1 MVSYY
6 QYSFWAPLL
15 HKHMH
20 AYARAIFCNNH
31 GHLLSLLQKQTPI
44 SLPSSSS
51 SSMVA
56 PSLAAL
62 EEFLQSAGLMIVLL
76 FNGAAAF
83 LHQCDSGQSVASAAL
98 RMLCTPFAYPA
109 LLHLLPASSPSV
121 PHHHVCSDTFLLFG
135 IVHFW

>member
-6 QYSFWAPLL
+6 QLL

-20 AYARAIFCNNH
+20 AYAKAIFCNNH
-31 GHLLSLLQKQTPI
+31 GHLLSSLLQKQTPI

-62 EEFLQSAGLMIVLL
+62 EEFLQSAGLIVL
-76 FNGAAAF
+76 FFHGAAAF
-83 LHQCDSGQSVASAAL
+83 LHQCESGQSVASAAL
-98 RMLCTPFAYPA
+98 RLLCTPFAYPA

>member
-6 QYSFWAPLL
+6 QLL

-20 AYARAIFCNNH
+20 AYAKAIFCNNH
-31 GHLLSLLQKQTPI
+31 GHLLSSLLQKQTPI

-62 EEFLQSAGLMIVLL
+62 EEFLQSAGLIV
-76 FNGAAAF
+76 FFFHGAAAF
-83 LHQCDSGQSVASAAL
+83 LHQCESGQSVASAAL
-98 RMLCTPFAYPA
+98 RLLCTPFAYPA